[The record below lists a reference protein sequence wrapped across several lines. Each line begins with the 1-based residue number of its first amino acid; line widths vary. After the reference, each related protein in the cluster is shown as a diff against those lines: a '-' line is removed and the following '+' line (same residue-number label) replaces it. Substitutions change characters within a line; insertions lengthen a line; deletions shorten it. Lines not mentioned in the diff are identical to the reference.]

1 LGRFNYKYPEANK
14 ELPEDDIIGIN
25 MFKSNDGPGKQKFSQ
40 SQMLINTQHE
50 NDS

>member
-1 LGRFNYKYPEANK
+1 LGRFNYKYPAANK
-14 ELPEDDIIGIN
+14 ELPEDDN
-25 MFKSNDGPGKQKFSQ
+25 MFKSKDGPGKQKFSQ